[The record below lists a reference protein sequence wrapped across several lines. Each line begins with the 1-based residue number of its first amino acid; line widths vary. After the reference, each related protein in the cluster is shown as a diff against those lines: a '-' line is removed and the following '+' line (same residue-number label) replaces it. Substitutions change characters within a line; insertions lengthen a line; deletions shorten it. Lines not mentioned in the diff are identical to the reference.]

1 VVRLNRSPMGDGPPG
16 RMAPTWWGEPR
27 DPEVEPK
34 LLEIAGLP
42 PDRSPTRTRAV
53 PVPNDPVLS

>member
-1 VVRLNRSPMGDGPPG
+1 MGDGPPG

-34 LLEIAGLP
+34 MLETVGLP
-42 PDRSPTRTRAV
+42 PERSPKRTRAA
-53 PVPNDPVLS
+53 PVPNDPLLS